1 MPSVEDFPFS
11 VRVTADTL
19 SSSGSSS
26 MAAVCAASLALKTAG
41 VPVAALAAGISVGL
55 VSAAPPQLGSTV
67 SVVDSNSQDHHHH
80 QQQQQQDATAGLDPG
95 SYSSF
100 VAAGWKSQQ
109 TQADGSGSSSSS
121 SGSDSD
127 SCSSSSSSSSEGDA
141 AAGSSKAVGR
151 QVHESS
157 YGPALLLTDIQGI
170 EDHLGDMDF
179 KVGCQ
184 ESRFTFQGLAS
195 PAVGSPMFVAAAWPC
210 LPQKLHCI
218 SCPDVPYKQW
228 GPSISVLFQHGSIIA
243 LLAMLCR

>member
-1 MPSVEDFPFS
+1 MPSDDDFPFS

-41 VPVAALAAGISVGL
+41 VPIAALAAGISVGL
-55 VSAAPPQLGSTV
+55 VSAAPPQLGSAV
-67 SVVDSNSQDHHHH
+67 PVIDGSNS
-80 QQQQQQDATAGLDPG
+80 QQQQQDAGFCINPG

-100 VAAGWKSQQ
+100 VAAGWRSEQKQQ
-109 TQADGSGSSSSS
+109 GGSGSSSS

-127 SCSSSSSSSSEGDA
+127 SSSSSSSSSDEDA
-141 AAGSSKAVGR
+141 AAADSTSSKAVGR

-157 YGPALLLTDIQGI
+157 CGQALLLTDIQGI

-184 ESRFTFQGLAS
+184 GL
-195 PAVGSPMFVAAAWPC
+195 G
-210 LPQKLHCI
+210 
-218 SCPDVPYKQW
+218 
-228 GPSISVLFQHGSIIA
+228 
-243 LLAMLCR
+243 